1 MAKRGTKT
9 ATPRLRFPEFR
20 ENDPW
25 EAVKLESVLKFQ
37 VGFPFPSK
45 GFVEERGGIRL
56 IRNRDLRSNDKP
68 IYYVAP
74 YSAEFVV
81 SDGDILVGMDGDFS
95 PCVWD
100 GGEALLNQ
108 RVGRVLP
115 KADNDKRFL
124 LYFLTA
130 QLKMIEQSAART
142 TVKHLSHS
150 DVEKIC
156 EPLPVPVEQKKIAD
170 CLTSLDEVIAAQG
183 RKVEALKAHKR
194 GLMQQL
200 FPREGETRPRLRFP
214 EFRGA
219 PEWKRKLG
227 GELFQNRKE
236 GGCDGLPIYSV
247 TVHDGMIPR
256 ASFDRDFYDIQDPE
270 KNKMAH
276 KGDIA
281 YNMMRMWQ
289 GAQGVAVEDCMVSP
303 AYVVLAPLE
312 GVCSNFFG
320 YLLKLPHS
328 LELLTAH
335 SRGLTKDRLRLYFDD
350 FARMPLCVP
359 GHDEQQRIADCLTSL
374 DTRITTE
381 TNRLAV
387 LKTHKQGLMQQLFPM
402 FCEDPV

>member
-1 MAKRGTKT
+1 MVKQEAKT
-9 ATPRLRFPEFR
+9 AVPRLRFPEFR

-25 EAVKLESVLKFQ
+25 EAVKLDSVLKFQ

-95 PCVWD
+95 PCVWV
-100 GGEALLNQ
+100 GGDALLNQ

-130 QLKMIEQSAART
+130 QLKLIERSAART

-156 EPLPVPVEQKKIAD
+156 EPLPAPAEQQKIAD

-183 RKVEALKAHKR
+183 CKVDALKAHKR

-214 EFRGA
+214 EFRDA
-219 PEWKRKLG
+219 PEWDTKGL
-227 GELFQNRKE
+227 GELVKIRTGKKDANE
-236 GGCDGLPIYSV
+236 GAVDGIYPFFTCAEEHIYS
-247 TVHDGMIPR
+247 HSY
-256 ASFDRDFYDIQDPE
+256 SFDAEAILIAGNANVGQARYYKGKFEAYQRTYVLMDFKEVFVPYLYALLDAKLRP
-270 KNKMAH
+270 ALL
-276 KGDIA
+276 
-281 YNMMRMWQ
+281 
-289 GAQGVAVEDCMVSP
+289 AQVQTSAMSYIRLPMLEEFQVAMP
-303 AYVVLAPLE
+303 PLI
-312 GVCSNFFG
+312 
-320 YLLKLPHS
+320 
-328 LELLTAH
+328 
-335 SRGLTKDRLRLYFDD
+335 
-350 FARMPLCVP
+350 
-359 GHDEQQRIADCLTSL
+359 DEQQRVADCLASL
-374 DTRITTE
+374 DTQITAE
-381 TNRLAV
+381 TARLAA
-387 LKTHKQGLMQQLFPM
+387 LKTHKQGLMQQLFPAP
-402 FCEDPV
+402 EAA